1 MEKEVY
7 CLKTTDSFQGLDC
20 EDCFCQTNCSSIFS
34 YSNLHKLLKRT
45 KKIPVHHLYVPHGW
59 DFQQDCNKHGMF
71 IGIKSTELNYVAF
84 KKSFSGLPIWSIC
97 IILVTAFIHSVN
109 NAGSSMLQKKLN
121 LTINTYS
128 FERERTQ
135 WVISFVN
142 GFIGSL
148 SKRRKTKQMQLCLCC

>member
-34 YSNLHKLLKRT
+34 YSNLHKLLKKT

-71 IGIKSTELNYVAF
+71 IGIKSTELVYTQNVAF
-84 KKSFSGLPIWSIC
+84 KKSSSGLPIWSIC
-97 IILVTAFIHSVN
+97 IIFGN
-109 NAGSSMLQKKLN
+109 
-121 LTINTYS
+121 S
-128 FERERTQ
+128 FHPQ
-135 WVISFVN
+135 CKQCWVINV
-142 GFIGSL
+142 
-148 SKRRKTKQMQLCLCC
+148 TKKIKSYHQYI